1 MNKIKIILIGGVL
14 SMIMA
19 ALFLSCTR
27 DQAITGFE
35 WLQEDAEGFVDV
47 FPEEVIG
54 SITLAGSSTVFPLAE
69 ALADRFKREGYVD
82 NITIDSIGSGGG
94 FERFCVAGESDI
106 SNASR
111 PIKEQERGQ
120 CRQIG
125 REPLEFHIA
134 TDALLV
140 VVNPNNSWISET
152 TIGELAAIFT
162 AGKWSDVRSEW
173 PNEDIQR
180 FIPGTDS
187 GTFDYFIEEIFDD
200 DPAPVLN
207 ATNVQFSEDDN
218 ILVQGIGGD
227 RYAVGFF
234 GYAYYA
240 NNTDALKVL
249 AVEGIEAN
257 GENVDNN
264 SYPLARPLFMY
275 SDAEIMA
282 NRPQVSAFLAYAL
295 LNASDEAINVG
306 YFSVSGAVIQQQQ
319 DLWLRTME
327 GLY

>member
-1 MNKIKIILIGGVL
+1 MVL
-14 SMIMA
+14 MA
-19 ALFLSCTR
+19 ALLFGCAR
-27 DQAITGFE
+27 DRTSTGFE
-35 WLQEDAEGFVDV
+35 WLQEGGEGFVEV

-54 SITLAGSSTVFPLAE
+54 SIILAGSSTVFPLAE
-69 ALADRFKREGYVD
+69 ALADRFKSEGFVD

-94 FERFCVAGESDI
+94 FERFCVTGESDI

-111 PIKEQERGQ
+111 PIKEQEREN

-134 TDALLV
+134 TDALSI

-152 TIGELAAIFT
+152 TIEELANIFT
-162 AGKWSDVRSEW
+162 AERWSDVRSEW

-180 FIPGTDS
+180 FVPGTDS
-187 GTFDYFIEEIFDD
+187 GTFDYFVEEIFDD
-200 DPAPVLN
+200 DPAPLLN
-207 ATNVQFSEDDN
+207 AANMQFSEDDN
-218 ILVQGIGGD
+218 ILVQGIEGD
-227 RYAVGFF
+227 RYAIGFF

-240 NNTDALKVL
+240 NNADALKII

-257 GENVDNN
+257 DENINNN

-275 SDAEIMA
+275 SDAEIMV

-295 LNASDEAINVG
+295 RSASVEAINVG
-306 YFSVSGAVIQQQQ
+306 YFPVSDAIIQQQQ

-327 GLY
+327 GVY